1 MALLNI
7 EDIQSDHGVG
17 NRDRFPESMKGE
29 VAKDLWHD
37 TKFAYGMEYG
47 YILAI
52 LDSSDSRDILNRL
65 DRIEQKLTTWSLYPS
80 SLGVADIGYVRGET
94 ER

>member
-1 MALLNI
+1 MTLLNI
-7 EDIQSDHGVG
+7 EDIQSNHGVG

-47 YILAI
+47 YLLAI
-52 LDSSDSRDILNRL
+52 LDLHDPAYR
-65 DRIEQKLTTWSLYPS
+65 ETE
-80 SLGVADIGYVRGET
+80 YVRGET